1 MTTNY
6 GAAAM
11 PRLAI
16 LMVFSGLVA
25 ILLTLLI
32 VLGDAM
38 LPGRVPPFAAAML
51 AGLGGIAIVGGLF
64 LVEPGRERQP
74 FSG

>member
-1 MTTNY
+1 MTTNH
-6 GAAAM
+6 GAASM

-16 LMVFSGLVA
+16 LLVFSGLVA
-25 ILLTLLI
+25 ILLTLLM

-51 AGLGGIAIVGGLF
+51 AGLGGIGIVGGLF
-64 LVEPGRERQP
+64 LVEPGRDQQRL
-74 FSG
+74 S